1 VKPIF
6 LTLVGLVV
14 FASSVEARQQPAG
27 NIENGKRNFEKYA
40 CSSCHGY
47 SANGGVAMRVAGT
60 PRTFESF
67 MGYVR
72 KPTRTMPPFATENQ
86 IPTEALRDIYAFL
99 KSIPAPPDPKTIP
112 LLQGG
117 N

>member
-14 FASSVEARQQPAG
+14 FASSVEARQQPTG
-27 NIENGKRNFEKYA
+27 NIENGKRNFERYA
-40 CSSCHGY
+40 CASCHGY
-47 SANGGVAMRVAGT
+47 SGNGAVAMRVAGT

-67 MGYVR
+67 MEYVR

-86 IPTEALRDIYAFL
+86 IPTQALRDIFAFL

-117 N
+117 D

>member
-1 VKPIF
+1 MKRIF
-6 LTLVGLVV
+6 LTLIGLVV
-14 FASSVEARQQPAG
+14 AASNVEARQQTPG

-47 SANGGVAMRVAGT
+47 SGNGAVAMRVAGT

-72 KPTRTMPPFATENQ
+72 KPTRTMPPFGTESQ
-86 IPTEALRDIYAFL
+86 ISTEALRDIYAFL